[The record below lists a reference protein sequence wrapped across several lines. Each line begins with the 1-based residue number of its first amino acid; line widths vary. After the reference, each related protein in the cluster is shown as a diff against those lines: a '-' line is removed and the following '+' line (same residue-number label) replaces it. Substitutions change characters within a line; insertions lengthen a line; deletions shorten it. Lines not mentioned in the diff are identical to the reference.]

1 MMVKGLP
8 DMSNKLN
15 RKILLILILQIIF
28 IAGIFILMN
37 LKEIMELF

>member
-8 DMSNKLN
+8 DMSNKVN
-15 RKILLILILQIIF
+15 RKIVLILILQTIF
-28 IAGIFILMN
+28 IIGIFILTN